1 MLNSRLS
8 PTLMNG
14 GRLIHLTDEALQLV
28 LLICMWHSAIFAQ
41 SRVTLYSFFFAL
53 WSALCLLMHS
63 FCPTSSLK
71 IWSLLLITL
80 WVFVGALCY
89 DYLLTLVMLQY
100 HAHENRQRNSESGSS
115 KCCAQTRNLES
126 LSGIF
131 LSSTLRVRPHCS
143 QIKRSSANGDKYL

>member
-1 MLNSRLS
+1 MVGDSYIWPMKRCNLCSSFVCDTQPSLLRA
-8 PTLMNG
+8 
-14 GRLIHLTDEALQLV
+14 ALHCIL
-28 LLICMWHSAIFAQ
+28 
-41 SRVTLYSFFFAL
+41 FFFVL

-143 QIKRSSANGDKYL
+143 QIKRSSVNGDKYL